1 MSSNV
6 PNVSHHPK
14 VDGHASA
21 ADAVEDAVHDDRH
34 LEAERVHVVA
44 QDEGE
49 SAEAVPD
56 LLKV

>member
-1 MSSNV
+1 
-6 PNVSHHPK
+6 
-14 VDGHASA
+14 
-21 ADAVEDAVHDDRH
+21 VEDAVHDDRH

-56 LLKV
+56 LIKV